1 MDKNNSIR
9 TLRMNLVLIFA
20 VWAKIHEK
28 WLEIGNFDD
37 SIRIFIL
44 KWGTFFILMRRYP
57 LYIYLGCETCRGP
70 VFCHLH
76 LPQLLVNSC
85 RLPANEPG
93 ATLLGARRKSIC
105 GRFSYAKSNFS
116 QIQEGGG
123 GSIKNLTQIALK
135 PKNITIFA

>member
-9 TLRMNLVLIFA
+9 ILRINLVLILA

-57 LYIYLGCETCRGP
+57 LYWTRINSSKIQCFSDQSCDSVDVWRAGC
-70 VFCHLH
+70 
-76 LPQLLVNSC
+76 
-85 RLPANEPG
+85 
-93 ATLLGARRKSIC
+93 
-105 GRFSYAKSNFS
+105 
-116 QIQEGGG
+116 
-123 GSIKNLTQIALK
+123 
-135 PKNITIFA
+135 